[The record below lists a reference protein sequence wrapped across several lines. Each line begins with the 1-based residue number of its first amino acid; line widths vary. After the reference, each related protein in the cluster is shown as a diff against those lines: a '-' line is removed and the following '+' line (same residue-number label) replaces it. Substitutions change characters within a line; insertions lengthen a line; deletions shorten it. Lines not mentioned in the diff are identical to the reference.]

1 MTEVNKDRQQQTAN
15 TLCFVISLY
24 PTARLL
30 HKKDSLF
37 YIPYSHLMNKYVIL
51 KNPIWLCIV

>member
-30 HKKDSLF
+30 HGLGDMSIRLLF
-37 YIPYSHLMNKYVIL
+37 QWASTIKIHLSVL
-51 KNPIWLCIV
+51 V